1 MDNNYRFKDY
11 LNMYRAELGVLARE
25 FEDLH
30 KYCIY
35 DKKEKE
41 ALIVLDNIL
50 KWNFDSITCK
60 QMRMIEKLSKQLYEE
75 MGGEYSP
82 VYPIKDFAINEY
94 VSRYNKE
101 PDNFIAGLNILIY
114 LSMLRSLINKRV
126 QIDSDDN
133 KLILNIMNI
142 IENMRYKFKD
152 NLFSFIECLKSRIYD
167 DSTIVTRL
175 INLINDMDI
184 HRFNDPDISKV
195 EMALSTCID
204 IVGKHDKNNIV
215 DIMDGINNGNVSE
228 LVLKYNTELRIY
240 PQHIKI
246 YRFLLILLAYYEE
259 RAKKYE

>member
-1 MDNNYRFKDY
+1 MDNKYRFRDY

-30 KYCIY
+30 KYCTY

-50 KWNFDSITCK
+50 KWNFDNTTCK
-60 QMRMIEKLSKQLYEE
+60 QMRMIEMLSKQLYNEI
-75 MGGEYSP
+75 GGEYSP
-82 VYPIKDFAINEY
+82 IYPIKEFAISEY
-94 VSRYNKE
+94 VSRYTKD
-101 PDNFIAGLNILIY
+101 PDNFITGVNILFY
-114 LSMLRSLINKRV
+114 LSMLRPLINKRI

-152 NLFSFIECLKSRIYD
+152 NLFSFIDCIKSRIYD

-184 HRFNDPDISKV
+184 HRFNELDISKV
-195 EMALSTCID
+195 EMALSAYID
-204 IVGKHDKNNIV
+204 IVEKHDKNNIV
-215 DIMDGINNGNVSE
+215 DIMEEINNGDVSE

-240 PQHIKI
+240 PQHMKI
-246 YRFLLILLAYYEE
+246 YRFLLILLTYYEE